1 MKRNGD
7 DDMGKKKGNNLTF
20 KKVLTMYALI
30 PLIVVSVSV
39 GLAVII
45 IANTQIKKQIYNS
58 MIASISQIGASFDY
72 STERNIEIMK
82 AYAQAPAIQNYLKNQ
97 DDAELAAVAEQYTLD
112 FFATLEGFEG
122 IYLANWDSKVLTHPA
137 PPVVGKVMREG
148 EKLEELRNAML
159 DADEVYNVGII
170 SSPAS
175 GELIM
180 SLYLPIFDEDKP
192 IGYIGAGTFV
202 NAMADKI
209 SDVSQ
214 LQLSSAY
221 VYFVSPTEKTIKVI
235 TKI

>member
-1 MKRNGD
+1 
-7 DDMGKKKGNNLTF
+7 MGKKKGNNLTF

-30 PLIVVSVSV
+30 PLIVVSVSI

-159 DADEVYNVGII
+159 DADEV
-170 SSPAS
+170 
-175 GELIM
+175 
-180 SLYLPIFDEDKP
+180 
-192 IGYIGAGTFV
+192 
-202 NAMADKI
+202 
-209 SDVSQ
+209 
-214 LQLSSAY
+214 
-221 VYFVSPTEKTIKVI
+221 
-235 TKI
+235 